1 MIIRSEDIACKNPFE
16 LAIHRKGLAWI
27 AFAILCETISDHIEV
42 SSREMKEVLII
53 HCKLSVYAG
62 GEYLCFCAC
71 KVLQDLGYHVNLLS
85 DVFEPSIAEALYG
98 MGTVLSK
105 CAHIQLPRP
114 APGLHRSLLVLER
127 IVYTIKLA
135 RFANLLSKGDFDF
148 VLSTQSSVF
157 SFPGRRL
164 YHFVYELTDLFSYPV
179 PVAKGAI
186 LRGGRGRRIY
196 FSVLKLI
203 YAALAQQPRPT
214 SFFVTGHGVLR
225 SLRTLGF
232 TNSSFVYPP
241 SRVFKPGI
249 PKKPEIVQA
258 CRIAPEKRLEFM
270 FDAARR
276 LPQYKFC
283 LVGRDSE
290 VNRLLNPGYAQRV
303 LANLPPNV
311 TYIQSS
317 IRERPELLTYSQVYF
332 HTGLEKGLLL
342 VLIEAMSAGCIL
354 VVPEHGVAGEI
365 VRASEIGYTF
375 DTMEQAA
382 DKLRIAMDDK
392 SPWNPSEISLRA
404 KKFGPE
410 AFEALIRSLAEGQRG
425 PGDGSYS
432 RAASRE
438 NLP

>member
-1 MIIRSEDIACKNPFE
+1 
-16 LAIHRKGLAWI
+16 
-27 AFAILCETISDHIEV
+27 
-42 SSREMKEVLII
+42 MKEVLII

-71 KVLQDLGYHVNLLS
+71 KVLQDRGYHINLLS
-85 DVFEPSIAEALYG
+85 DVFEPSKAEALYG

-105 CAHIQLPRP
+105 CTHIPLPRP
-114 APGLHRSLLVLER
+114 ATASHRSLLVLEQL
-127 IVYTIKLA
+127 IYTIRLA
-135 RFANLLSKGDFDF
+135 RFATALSKGDFDF
-148 VLSTQSSVF
+148 VLNTQSSVF
-157 SFPGRRL
+157 SFHGKRL

-179 PVAKGAI
+179 PVAKDAI
-186 LRGGRGRRIY
+186 PRGGRGKRIY
-196 FSVLKLI
+196 FSVLKIL

-332 HTGLEKGLLL
+332 HTGLEKGMLL
-342 VLIEAMSAGCIL
+342 VLMEAMSAGCIL
-354 VVPEHGVAGEI
+354 VVPEHSVAGEI
-365 VRASEIGYTF
+365 VRASQIGYTYR
-375 DTMEQAA
+375 TIEQAA
-382 DKLRIAMDDK
+382 DKLRIAMDK
-392 SPWNPSEISLRA
+392 PQWNPSEISLRA
-404 KKFGPE
+404 KQFGPE
-410 AFEALIRSLAEGQRG
+410 AFETLIRSLGEDQVG
-425 PGDGSYS
+425 PSDGS
-432 RAASRE
+432 
-438 NLP
+438 